1 MLRHD
6 DNNNNDDDN
15 KPITLSLVQLHGV
28 MSIGNMATRGVQRL
42 HSLHIYMLMG
52 DG

>member
-6 DNNNNDDDN
+6 DNN
-15 KPITLSLVQLHGV
+15 KPITLPLVQFHGE

-42 HSLHIYMLMG
+42 HSLHMYI